1 MDSTVRTLYSAVGQ
15 SADIVLITN
24 SSGIIEYVNPA
35 FEKITGYARKE
46 VIGQTPRILK
56 SGEQSPE
63 LYREL

>member
-1 MDSTVRTLYSAVGQ
+1 MRTLYSAVGQ

-24 SSGIIEYVNPA
+24 SSGIIEYVNTA